1 VKAAEDAAPSTGE
14 VEELIRQAKIG
25 DREAFG
31 RLYHTYVPDV
41 YRYVASK
48 VRPSLVEDLVADTFV
63 RALRSIERYEFRGTD
78 LSAWLVRIARN
89 LIYDHVK
96 SHRTTRE
103 ILQDEIPDAGAEETE
118 PEVMSRLAG
127 ESVRRALTRVTVDHR
142 AVLQLRYL
150 DDLTANEA
158 ALQMGRSPG
167 AVRILQHRALASL
180 RKEIEAEAPELV
192 PA

>member
-1 VKAAEDAAPSTGE
+1 MKTAVDAAPSTDE

-31 RLYHTYVPDV
+31 RLYHIYVPHV

-78 LSAWLVRIARN
+78 LSAWLIRIARN

-96 SHRTTRE
+96 SHRNSRE

-118 PEVMSRLAG
+118 PQVMSQLAG
-127 ESVRRALTRVTVDHR
+127 ETVRDALTRVAVDHR

-150 DDLTANEA
+150 EDLTTDEA
-158 ALQMGRSPG
+158 AVQMSRSPG

-180 RKEIEAEAPELV
+180 RREIEAEAPEL
-192 PA
+192 ALA